1 MAANSNDLMSNSN
14 SYYSRFYEFDSRYRK
29 KQNLTSSKEAAETI
43 ANIILKKRLNARYK
57 VAVPFTYNIVA
68 HLPDFLREYIMKKR
82 K

>member
-43 ANIILKKRLNARYK
+43 ANIILKKKA
-57 VAVPFTYNIVA
+57 
-68 HLPDFLREYIMKKR
+68 
-82 K
+82 